1 MNNGDWPTM
10 IAAITVIA
18 AVALFIIKE
27 YYVEPK
33 NLKKSIRQNYVQKR
47 LEAYGTLLMILN
59 ITKARSNSEQMKN
72 TEYTHSFIKE
82 DKINILN
89 LIAKKGYL
97 FSDTISDACLNE
109 FIRKDTFFA
118 MNTNDNILFEFTIL
132 PKNVKKEYD
141 DLKSEYDNL

>member
-72 TEYTHSFIKE
+72 NTYTHSFIKE

-89 LIAKKGYL
+89 LIATKGYL

-118 MNTNDNILFEFTIL
+118 MNTDDNILFEFTAL
-132 PKNVKKEYD
+132 PQNVKKEYD
-141 DLKSEYDNL
+141 DLKSEYNNL